1 MFDLAHITVILEC
14 YCGFYLAHITV
25 ILECHCGSDLA
36 HITVI
41 LECCGFHLAHI
52 TVILECHCGFHLAHI
67 TVILECHC
75 GFHLIH
81 ITIILECHCGFDLAH
96 ITVILDGNCG
106 FRFFLQKINVRN
118 AFSLHL
124 IDTMK
129 DIIKKEETNFQVWKT
144 VEYQSTVTFFLDF
157 GLRTCELVYVHV
169 NCLSCLCVPEYMYK

>member
-1 MFDLAHITVILEC
+1 MGLVITDGLDEQRFDLRFGLLILDSLGGFSLANCIVILDGHCVFDLAHITVILEC
-14 YCGFYLAHITV
+14 YCGFY
-25 ILECHCGSDLA
+25 
-36 HITVI
+36 
-41 LECCGFHLAHI
+41 
-52 TVILECHCGFHLAHI
+52 LAHI